1 MAIKLYRSNYDE
13 FDSTKNGGDITDTQI
28 ESGVLHSFIP
38 HVRPFMAENGGERWF
53 KFYIKSDVDIVTVGV
68 DIAKPSVS
76 PTEDVFIAKAQSN
89 EEVENDLDKDNIRL
103 YGGFVVNSVDSSN
116 KQITADRDVSGF
128 VKTDDFVTFYD
139 TDTNRVTMMEVENV
153 DADKITFKKWTDKT
167 IKTGYTGSSTIFF
180 DEIKANSQV
189 GLWLKQVVAPYTD
202 AMEDPADEFKLNIW
216 YENK

>member
-1 MAIKLYRSNYDE
+1 MITLFKSNYDE
-13 FDSTKNGGDITDTQI
+13 FDPTKNGGDITDTQI

-38 HVRPFMAENGGERWF
+38 WIRPFMAEAGGERWF
-53 KFYIKSDVDIVTVGV
+53 KFYVKTDKDIITVGV

-76 PTEDVFIAKAQSN
+76 PTEEVFIAKAQSD
-89 EEVENDLDKDNIRL
+89 EEVESDLDKENIRL

-139 TDTNRVTMMEVENV
+139 TDTNRVTMMEVESV

-167 IKTGYTGSSTIFF
+167 IKTGYTGSSTAFF
-180 DEIKANSQV
+180 EQIYENSHI
-189 GLWLKQVVAPYTD
+189 GLWLKQVVAPYTE
-202 AMEDPADEFKLNIW
+202 AMEAPADEFKLNIW

>member
-1 MAIKLYRSNYDE
+1 VITLFKSNYDE

-53 KFYIKSDVDIVTVGV
+53 KFYIKTDKDIITVGI

-76 PTEDVFIAKAQSN
+76 PTEEVFIAKAQSD
-89 EEVENDLDKDNIRL
+89 EEVENDLNKDNMRI
-103 YGGFVVNSVDSSN
+103 YGGFEVVAVESADR
-116 KQITADRDVSGF
+116 QITADRDVSGF
-128 VKTDDFVTFYD
+128 VKVDDIVTFYD
-139 TDTNRVTMMEVENV
+139 TNANRITMMKVESV

-167 IKTGYTGSSTIFF
+167 IKNGYTGSSTVFF
-180 DEIKANSQV
+180 DAINANSHV
-189 GLWLKQVVAPYTD
+189 GLWLKQVVAPYTE
-202 AMEDPADEFKLNIW
+202 AMEDPADEFILNIW